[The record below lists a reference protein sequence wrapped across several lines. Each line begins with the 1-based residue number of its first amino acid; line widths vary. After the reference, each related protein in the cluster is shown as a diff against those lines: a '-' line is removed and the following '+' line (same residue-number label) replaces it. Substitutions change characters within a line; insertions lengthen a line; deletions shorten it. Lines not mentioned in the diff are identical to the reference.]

1 MKPGLYYFIS
11 VITGG
16 TLMAC
21 ELLSARLI
29 SPYFGNSLYVWAATI
44 GTTMIGLAGGYFFA
58 GYFSEKSLSKKALM
72 IALAAISTF
81 VFVLPYFSSFIQT
94 MFLDFEIRV
103 GIFISTLIF
112 NFPLYVLFGLF
123 SPLIIDIITEAKENT
138 GEFAGRIYGI
148 STLSGVVFIFLAGY
162 YFLPETGTKLSLFF
176 CASLLSIATV
186 LFYVVDYRHE
196 K

>member
-1 MKPGLYYFIS
+1 LKTGLYYFIS

-44 GTTMIGLAGGYFFA
+44 GTTMIGLAVGYSVA
-58 GYFSEKSLSKKALM
+58 GYFSERSIPKKALM
-72 IALAAISTF
+72 TALAAISVY
-81 VFVLPYFSSFIQT
+81 VFALPYFSSFIQT
-94 MFLDFEIRV
+94 IFLDFEIRT
-103 GIFISTLIF
+103 GIFISTLTF

-123 SPLIIDIITEAKENT
+123 SPLIIDIVTEEIEDT
-138 GEFAGRIYGI
+138 GKLSGRIYGI
-148 STLSGVVFIFLAGY
+148 STLSGVGFILLAGF
-162 YFLPETGTKLSLFF
+162 YFLPEAGTKLSLFF
-176 CASLLSIATV
+176 CASLLSVTTF
-186 LFYVVDYRHE
+186 LFYIVDYRYE

>member
-29 SPYFGNSLYVWAATI
+29 SPYFGNSLYVWAAII
-44 GTTMIGLAGGYFFA
+44 GTTMIGLAVGYFLA
-58 GYFSEKSLSKKALM
+58 GYFSERGISKKTLM
-72 IALAAISTF
+72 TALAAISIF
-81 VFVLPYFSSFIQT
+81 VFALPYFSSFIQT
-94 MFLDFEIRV
+94 MFLDFEIRT

-123 SPLIIDIITEAKENT
+123 SPLIIDIITEVTEDT
-138 GEFAGRIYGI
+138 GKFAGRIYGI
-148 STLSGVVFIFLAGY
+148 STLSGTGFILLAGL
-162 YFLPETGTKLSLFF
+162 YFLPEVGTKLSLFF
-176 CASLLSIATV
+176 CASLLSVATV
-186 LFYVVDYRHE
+186 LFYIVDYRHE